1 MGVLPS
7 LTSGSYLS
15 CFRIFRFRILNF
27 TAYFYWIHSPAF
39 RFTLPPTIFPWRPVS
54 SAILAIS
61 RPRSSLGFFFILL
74 LPPFVYWIIRFFRG
88 QERGRLFSVCIIREK
103 SGRALVCIIFSLLMF
118 NSFNKWNRFSRSTN
132 VTVPIIT
139 DFFQNKHF
147 CLI

>member
-1 MGVLPS
+1 MGVRPS

-74 LPPFVYWIIRFFRG
+74 LPLFVYWIIRFFRG

-103 SGRALVCIIFSLLMF
+103 AVGHLFA
-118 NSFNKWNRFSRSTN
+118 SFFLSW
-132 VTVPIIT
+132 
-139 DFFQNKHF
+139 
-147 CLI
+147 CLIPSTSEIDFLVPRMLQCRL